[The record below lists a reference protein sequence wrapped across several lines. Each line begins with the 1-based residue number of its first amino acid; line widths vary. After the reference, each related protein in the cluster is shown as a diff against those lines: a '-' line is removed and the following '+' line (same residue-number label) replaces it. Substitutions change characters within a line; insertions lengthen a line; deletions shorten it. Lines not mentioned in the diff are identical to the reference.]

1 MEENATNTEQH
12 TQAEN
17 MGNETDVQGA
27 PKSDKNK
34 EPKLFTQEEVNSFV
48 QSRVSRLRGQIE
60 KESRATYEQ
69 KAAELEA
76 RERKLMVKEELNTR
90 GMAKELADVITCTD
104 EEDLKNKL
112 NIIQKIYG
120 NNAAQDN
127 KETAQGFVSIGV
139 GYRGVEP
146 SDPVRDAM
154 GLKDRR

>member
-34 EPKLFTQEEVNSFV
+34 EPKLF
-48 QSRVSRLRGQIE
+48 IE

-154 GLKDRR
+154 GLKDRS

>member
-1 MEENATNTEQH
+1 MEENTASTEQL
-12 TQAEN
+12 TQAGN
-17 MGNETDVQGA
+17 AGNETEVQEA
-27 PKSDKNK
+27 PRDGKGK

-48 QSRVSRLRGQIE
+48 QSRISRLKGQIE

-69 KAAELEA
+69 KATELEA

-112 NIIQKIYG
+112 DIIQKIYG

-154 GLKDRR
+154 GLKDRS